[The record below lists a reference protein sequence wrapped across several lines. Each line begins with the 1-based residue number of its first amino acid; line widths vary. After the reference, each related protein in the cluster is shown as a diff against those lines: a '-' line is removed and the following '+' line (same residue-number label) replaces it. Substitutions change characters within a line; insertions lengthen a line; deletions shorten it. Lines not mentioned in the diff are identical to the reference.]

1 MDIDLAALA
10 SRMGP
15 LIDSLPTDTRS
26 IPKIKRVLADI
37 DAIREIMR
45 ITTGIKLSQEQAFAV
60 LSLIAPKAAP
70 PPVAAK

>member
-1 MDIDLAALA
+1 MEIDLAALA

-26 IPKIKRVLADI
+26 IPKIKRVLADV

-60 LSLIAPKAAP
+60 LSMIAPKSAP
-70 PPVAAK
+70 PAAAK